1 VKSPKLV
8 AMNETRRDHF
18 ETALPQFT
26 AASDDEIRYAE
37 YLRRQIERR
46 YLENEHASEPYW
58 YVGAD

>member
-1 VKSPKLV
+1 
-8 AMNETRRDHF
+8 MNGTRRDRI
-18 ETALPQFT
+18 ETTLPCFA
-26 AASDDEIRYAE
+26 AASDEEIRYAE